1 MLRFYCD
8 SDFVFT
14 AVFVVSRVSL
24 LLWFFTV
31 PRTSFLLRILANLGP
46 RSCCGFCCDSG
57 FVLVAAF
64 TVSRTSFLL
73 QSLSCL
79 GLRPC
84 CSFCRVSDFVLA
96 AVFAMSWVSYLLQF
110 LPCLGL
116 RFTATPA
123 SFFAVSRSSLPLW
136 FCCVLDLTLAVVFT
150 VSRSGFVLGAV
161 TTGPR
166 VAVQTFAVPPHVF
179 FCWSVPWIFYFVL
192 LDAVVLPFDNSPAS
206 M

>member
-123 SFFAVSRSSLPLW
+123 SSLPCLGLRSRCGFAVSWTSLLLW
-136 FCCVLDLTLAVVFT
+136 FLLCLDRASFLARSQLVPEWLYKLLLSPLMYSSVGL
-150 VSRSGFVLGAV
+150 SRGFSTSSCLM
-161 TTGPR
+161 
-166 VAVQTFAVPPHVF
+166 
-179 FCWSVPWIFYFVL
+179 L
-192 LDAVVLPFDNSPAS
+192 
-206 M
+206 